1 MVADSFFIRQSSTV
15 RQCARL
21 QKRHLAAAAAVV
33 AVAALILLAMGR
45 VPICACGYVKP
56 WHGVVSSSEN
66 SQHVSDWYTFSHVIH
81 GFAFYVLFWLLG
93 RRFGWSLGLR
103 LLLAIALESAW
114 EILENTPMIINRY
127 RATTIALDYY
137 GDSVLNSVADIGAMV
152 LGFFA
157 ASRLPIWLI
166 VVLTILMEVAVG
178 LWIRDNLTLNIIQL
192 LYPLDSILLWQQGG

>member
-1 MVADSFFIRQSSTV
+1 
-15 RQCARL
+15 L
-21 QKRHLAAAAAVV
+21 QKRHLAAAAAVI

-66 SQHVSDWYTFSHVIH
+66 SQHVSDWYTFSHLIH
-81 GFAFYVLFWLLG
+81 GFAFYALFWLLG
-93 RRFGWSLGLR
+93 RRCGWSLGLR
-103 LLLAIALESAW
+103 LLLAVALESAW

-152 LGFFA
+152 LGFLA
-157 ASRLPIWLI
+157 ASRLPIWL
-166 VVLTILMEVAVG
+166 VVMLTILMEVAVG

-192 LYPLDSILLWQQGG
+192 LYPLDSILLWQQGR